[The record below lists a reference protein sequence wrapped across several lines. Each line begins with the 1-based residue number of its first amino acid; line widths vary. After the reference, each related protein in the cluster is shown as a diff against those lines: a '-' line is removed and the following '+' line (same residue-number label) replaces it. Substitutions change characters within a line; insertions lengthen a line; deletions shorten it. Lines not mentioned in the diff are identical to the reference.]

1 METITEIQFN
11 NLISSE
17 DPDSEIQR
25 LPEHIRNDIE
35 SLRDCTESGKAHLLL
50 THPLGQD
57 KYFLE
62 YVAVDELCDEELAET
77 LLRAKED
84 RGHLVAV

>member
-1 METITEIQFN
+1 MEEITKDQFY
-11 NLISSE
+11 NLIMSC
-17 DPDSEIQR
+17 DPELHK
-25 LPEHIRNDIE
+25 LPEHIQSDIE
-35 SLRDCTESGKAHLLL
+35 SLRSCTKNGKAHLLL

-62 YVAVDELCDEELAET
+62 YVEVDELCDEELAET